1 MKRIEHKEVTFTLI
15 YSPPM
20 DYHFDGVGGL
30 ACCDDGLG
38 HGGGVVFFFH
48 PGRYNHA
55 AKASPE
61 LPD

>member
-1 MKRIEHKEVTFTLI
+1 MHLVIII
-15 YSPPM
+15 YIPTYLAPPM

-48 PGRYNHA
+48 PGRFNHA